1 MYISPRILSSP
12 VPAIKF
18 LFTINDSCSMGSVS
32 NNAKYIGNA
41 NFGYI
46 SIRLFCYQ
54 HISVDPNNPIITWWR
69 FKVFVYSIQSF
80 IRWCCSSGVCRTSFN
95 NGKMELFKGVGV
107 RKHFFPARYKLHV
120 CTAVVSADRKFAIKM
135 TSSFWWS
142 FSITSHHISSGML
155 IVGTTQECSYF
166 FSSGGTLLYKIGV
179 GKSHCTH

>member
-1 MYISPRILSSP
+1 
-12 VPAIKF
+12 
-18 LFTINDSCSMGSVS
+18 
-32 NNAKYIGNA
+32 
-41 NFGYI
+41 
-46 SIRLFCYQ
+46 
-54 HISVDPNNPIITWWR
+54 
-69 FKVFVYSIQSF
+69 
-80 IRWCCSSGVCRTSFN
+80 
-95 NGKMELFKGVGV
+95 MELFKGAGV
-107 RKHFFPARYKLHV
+107 SKRFFPARYKLHV